1 MYCCPVLVLYL
12 KVNTLDTEHDC
23 QTLKISL
30 RRAQVMLKCHFV
42 QHKNVLSADN
52 SRRVQLLH
60 AEVKVWNPTRSL
72 GTILG
77 TELGLSCN
85 Q

>member
-1 MYCCPVLVLYL
+1 
-12 KVNTLDTEHDC
+12 
-23 QTLKISL
+23 
-30 RRAQVMLKCHFV
+30 MLKCHFV